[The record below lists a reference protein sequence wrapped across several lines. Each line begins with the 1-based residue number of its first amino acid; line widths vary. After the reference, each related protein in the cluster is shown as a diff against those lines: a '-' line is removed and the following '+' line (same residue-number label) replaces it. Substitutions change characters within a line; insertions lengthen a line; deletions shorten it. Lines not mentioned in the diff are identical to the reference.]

1 MALKH
6 NKKNKTLDLKS
17 RVLTEKNAVG
27 RWKRGE
33 EKKRIENIKK
43 EVKDKQ
49 RRGGLGGKNE
59 LKI

>member
-33 EKKRIENIKK
+33 EKKKNRKNKK
-43 EVKDKQ
+43 GRKRQTKE
-49 RRGGLGGKNE
+49 RRARRK
-59 LKI
+59 K